1 MFDATRTIE
10 RADLILDE
18 LATLGLGLARSLA
31 QRAEA
36 TEDDDQ
42 AARLA
47 MAFAQ
52 VSRSVRHALA
62 LQAKLAH
69 DAQRHLR
76 EARDDEARQD
86 KTRRELHA
94 ARVRSGVRRVIGAEA
109 AEREHI
115 ALLSR
120 LELALLSDST
130 DADFLEAT
138 VERHIARLCR
148 MLGVSAPDAADPPRP
163 SSPSGGGGPRSGGE
177 GLGPLRKRP
186 SRSAEFILG
195 PASGRTR
202 GLTAPP
208 EGEHGRVQAPPPGA
222 DTPRRSSA

>member
-1 MFDATRTIE
+1 MPDAAGTIE

-18 LATLGLGLARSLA
+18 LARLGLSLARDMA

-36 TEDDDQ
+36 AKDDDQ

-47 MAFAQ
+47 MAFHH
-52 VSRSVRHALA
+52 VSRSVRQSLA

-76 EARDDEARQD
+76 EARDDAQRQD

-94 ARVRSGVRRVIGAEA
+94 ARVRSGVRRIIGAEA

-130 DADFLEAT
+130 DADFLEGT
-138 VERHIARLCR
+138 VERHVARLCR
-148 MLGVSAPDAADPPRP
+148 MLGVRVPDAAAQDTAAPAADPPP
-163 SSPSGGGGPRSGGE
+163 WPLPGHVGPRPNP
-177 GLGPLRKRP
+177 GP
-186 SRSAEFILG
+186 S
-195 PASGRTR
+195 PA
-202 GLTAPP
+202 
-208 EGEHGRVQAPPPGA
+208 
-222 DTPRRSSA
+222 RRSSA

>member
-1 MFDATRTIE
+1 MCDAAGTIE

-18 LATLGLGLARSLA
+18 LARLGLSLARDMA

-36 TEDDDQ
+36 AKDDDQ

-47 MAFAQ
+47 MAFHHVA
-52 VSRSVRHALA
+52 RAVRQSLA

-76 EARDDEARQD
+76 EARDDAQRQD

-130 DADFLEAT
+130 DADFLEGT

-148 MLGVSAPDAADPPRP
+148 MLGVPVPDAAGSAQP
-163 SSPSGGGGPRSGGE
+163 SSPSGEGGPRSGG
-177 GLGPLRKRP
+177 GGQRPRRKGPP
-186 SRSAEFILG
+186 QSAI
-195 PASGRTR
+195 R
-202 GLTAPP
+202 LTAPP
-208 EGEHGRVQAPPPGA
+208 EGEHGRVHSPPPRA